1 MSSPVDPALAGADG
15 TDGADGAARNSAP
28 APPALPVSRV
38 ASGMVFALSA
48 YVLWGFLPVY
58 FRLLAP
64 TGAFE
69 IVAYRILFSLVFCA
83 VLLTITRG
91 WARLAALVRQPRI
104 LLTLAIAG
112 ILIYVNWQVFVL
124 AAITGHVV
132 EGALGYFI
140 NPIFTVLLGVIF
152 LRERLRPAQWI
163 ALGISAAAIVII
175 AVGYGAFPWI
185 ALALTLSF
193 GLYGFI
199 KKRVGGEVDA
209 VGGLTI
215 ETAWLTPVAVVQLIV
230 VGASSGLTLTE
241 GGTGHTVLIVLV
253 GVATGLPLLFFA
265 AAAARL
271 PLIAI
276 GLTQY
281 LTPVLQFIFG
291 VVFLGEAMSTTR
303 WIGFVLVWV
312 ALIVLTVDLI
322 RAAQGQRRASH
333 AAV

>member
-1 MSSPVDPALAGADG
+1 MSSPADPAL
-15 TDGADGAARNSAP
+15 DGADGAARNAAS

-104 LLTLAIAG
+104 LLTLAVAG

-199 KKRVGGEVDA
+199 KKRVGGQVDA

-230 VGASSGLTLTE
+230 VGTSSGLTLTA
-241 GGTGHTVLIVLV
+241 GGAGHTVLLVLV

-333 AAV
+333 PAV

>member
-1 MSSPVDPALAGADG
+1 MSSPADPRPSGPIAAG
-15 TDGADGAARNSAP
+15 TQAAPSQPR
-28 APPALPVSRV
+28 LVS
-38 ASGMVFALSA
+38 GLIFALGS
-48 YVLWGFLPVY
+48 YLLWGFLPVY

-83 VLLTITRG
+83 ILLTITQG
-91 WARLAALVRQPRI
+91 WGRMAALLRQPRI
-104 LLTLAIAG
+104 LLTMAVAG
-112 ILIYVNWQVFVL
+112 VLIYINWQVFVL
-124 AAITGHVV
+124 AAVSGHVV

-152 LRERLRPAQWI
+152 LRERLRPAQWV
-163 ALGISAAAIVII
+163 AVGISAVAIVVI

-185 ALALTLSF
+185 AIALTLSF

-199 KKRVGGEVDA
+199 KKRVGGHVDA
-209 VGGLTI
+209 LSGLTL
-215 ETAWLTPVAVVQLIV
+215 ETAWLTPVAVVQLIL
-230 VGASSGLTLTE
+230 VGLTSGLTFTA
-241 GGTGHTVLIVLV
+241 GGPGHTVLIVLV
-253 GVATGLPLLFFA
+253 GVATGLPLLLFA
-265 AAAARL
+265 AAASRL

-312 ALIVLTVDLI
+312 ALIVLTVDLV

>member
-1 MSSPVDPALAGADG
+1 MSSHADPALGGPAAGG
-15 TDGADGAARNSAP
+15 TP
-28 APPALPVSRV
+28 AVVPKSRLVSGLIF
-38 ASGMVFALSA
+38 SLGA

-83 VLLTITRG
+83 VLLTVTRG

-104 LLTLAIAG
+104 LLILAVAG

-124 AAITGHVV
+124 AAVTGHVV

-140 NPIFTVLLGVIF
+140 NPIFTVLLGVVF

-163 ALGISAAAIVII
+163 AVGISAVAIVII

-185 ALALTLSF
+185 AIALTLSF

-199 KKRVGGEVDA
+199 KKRVGGQVDA
-209 VGGLTI
+209 IGGLTI
-215 ETAWLTPVAVVQLIV
+215 ETAWLTPVAAVQLIV
-230 VGASSGLTLTE
+230 VATSSGLTLTA
-241 GGTGHTVLIVLV
+241 GGPGHTVLVVLV
-253 GVATGLPLLFFA
+253 GVATGVPLLFFA

-303 WIGFVLVWV
+303 WVGFVLVWV
-312 ALIVLTVDLI
+312 ALVVLTVDLVGAA
-322 RAAQGQRRASH
+322 RAQRRASR

>member
-1 MSSPVDPALAGADG
+1 MSTPDAPTPA
-15 TDGADGAARNSAP
+15 TPTGAAASTPAAP
-28 APPALPVSRV
+28 TRLAAGLIFSIG
-38 ASGMVFALSA
+38 S

-58 FRLLAP
+58 FLLLKP

-83 VLLTITRG
+83 VLLTVTRG
-91 WARLAALVRQPRI
+91 WGRLIALVRQPRI
-104 LLTLAIAG
+104 LLTMAVAG
-112 ILIYVNWQVFVL
+112 VFIYLNWQVFVL
-124 AAITGHVV
+124 AVTSGHVV

-140 NPIFTVLLGVIF
+140 NPVFTVLLGVIF
-152 LRERLRPAQWI
+152 LRERLRPAQWV
-163 ALGISAAAIVII
+163 AVGISAAAIVII
-175 AVGYGAFPWI
+175 AVGYGSFPWI
-185 ALALTLSF
+185 ALVLAVSF

-209 VGGLTI
+209 ISGLTL
-215 ETAWLTPVAVVQLIV
+215 ETAWLTPVAVVTLIV
-230 VGASSGLTLTE
+230 VANLGGLTF
-241 GGTGHTVLIVLV
+241 TGHGPWHAVLLVLV
-253 GVATGLPLLFFA
+253 GVATGVPLLLFA

-281 LTPVLQFIFG
+281 LTPIMQFVIG
-291 VVFLGEAMSTTR
+291 VAFLGEAMSTTR

-312 ALIVLTVDLI
+312 ALIVLTIDLV
-322 RAAQGQRRASH
+322 RAASMQRRASR

>member
-1 MSSPVDPALAGADG
+1 MSSPD
-15 TDGADGAARNSAP
+15 AP
-28 APPALPVSRV
+28 AAPPQGRLVSGLIF
-38 ASGMVFALSA
+38 SLGSYL
-48 YVLWGFLPVY
+48 LWGFLPVY

-91 WARLAALVRQPRI
+91 WGHLAALLRQPRI
-104 LLTLAIAG
+104 LFTMALAG
-112 ILIYVNWQVFVL
+112 VLIYVNWQVFVL
-124 AAITGHVV
+124 AAVNGQVV

-140 NPIFTVLLGVIF
+140 NPIFTVLLGVVF
-152 LRERLRPAQWI
+152 LRERLRPAQWV
-163 ALGISAAAIVII
+163 AVGISAIAILII
-175 AVGYGAFPWI
+175 AIGYGAFPWI

-199 KKRVGGEVDA
+199 KKSVGGQVDA
-209 VGGLTI
+209 IGGLTL
-215 ETAWLTPVAVVQLIV
+215 ETAWLTPVAVVQLAL
-230 VGASSGLTLTE
+230 VGTSSGLTFTT
-241 GGTGHTVLIVLV
+241 GGAGHSVLIVLV
-253 GVATGLPLLFFA
+253 GVATGLPLLLFA
-265 AAAARL
+265 AAASRL

-291 VVFLGEAMSTTR
+291 VVFLGEVMSQTR
-303 WIGFVLVWV
+303 WIGFILVWL
-312 ALIVLTVDLI
+312 ALVVLTVDLVL
-322 RAAQGQRRASH
+322 AAQRQRRASH

>member
-1 MSSPVDPALAGADG
+1 MPARL
-15 TDGADGAARNSAP
+15 
-28 APPALPVSRV
+28 VSGLIF
-38 ASGMVFALSA
+38 SLGS
-48 YVLWGFLPVY
+48 YVLWGFLPLY
-58 FRLLAP
+58 FLLLAP

-83 VLLTITRG
+83 LLLTVTRG
-91 WARLAALVRQPRI
+91 WGRLAALVRQPRI
-104 LLTLAIAG
+104 LLTMAVAG
-112 ILIYVNWQVFVL
+112 VFIYINWQVFVL
-124 AAITGHVV
+124 AVTSGHVV

-140 NPIFTVLLGVIF
+140 NPLFTVLLGVVF
-152 LRERLRPAQWI
+152 LRERLRPAQWV
-163 ALGISAAAIVII
+163 AVGISAVAIAII

-185 ALALTLSF
+185 SIALTLSF

-199 KKRVGGEVDA
+199 KKRVGGHVDA
-209 VGGLTI
+209 LSGLTL
-215 ETAWLTPVAVVQLIV
+215 ETAWLTPVAIVQLILV
-230 VGASSGLTLTE
+230 AVSSGLTFTA
-241 GGTGHTVLIVLV
+241 GGPGHSVLIVLV
-253 GVATGLPLLFFA
+253 GVATGLPLLLFA
-265 AAAARL
+265 AAASRL

-312 ALIVLTVDLI
+312 ALIVLTVDLV

>member
-1 MSSPVDPALAGADG
+1 MTSPAD
-15 TDGADGAARNSAP
+15 
-28 APPALPVSRV
+28 APPSGPIPAGGQAAPSQARLVS
-38 ASGMVFALSA
+38 GLVFSLGS
-48 YVLWGFLPVY
+48 YLLWGFLPVY

-69 IVAYRILFSLVFCA
+69 IVAYRILFSLGFCA
-83 VLLTITRG
+83 VLLTITNG
-91 WARLAALVRQPRI
+91 WGRLAALVRQPRI
-104 LLTLAIAG
+104 LLTMAVAG
-112 ILIYVNWQVFVL
+112 VLIYVNWQVFVL
-124 AAITGHVV
+124 AAVSGHVV

-152 LRERLRPAQWI
+152 LRERLRPAQWV
-163 ALGISAAAIVII
+163 AVGISAIAIVII

-185 ALALTLSF
+185 AIALTLSF

-199 KKRVGGEVDA
+199 KKRVGGHVDA
-209 VGGLTI
+209 LSGLTL
-215 ETAWLTPVAVVQLIV
+215 ETAWLTPVAIVQLILV
-230 VGASSGLTLTE
+230 AISSGLTFTA
-241 GGTGHTVLIVLV
+241 GGPGHSVLIVLV
-253 GVATGLPLLFFA
+253 GVATGLPLLLFA
-265 AAAARL
+265 AAASRL

-312 ALIVLTVDLI
+312 ALIVLTVDLV

>member
-1 MSSPVDPALAGADG
+1 M
-15 TDGADGAARNSAP
+15 ARSR
-28 APPALPVSRV
+28 LVS
-38 ASGMVFALSA
+38 GLVFALGS

-58 FRLLAP
+58 FLLLAP

-83 VLLTITRG
+83 VLLTVTRG
-91 WARLAALVRQPRI
+91 WGRLAALIRQPRI
-104 LLTLAIAG
+104 LFTMALAG
-112 ILIYVNWQVFVL
+112 VLIYVNWQVFVL
-124 AAITGHVV
+124 AVTNGHVV

-140 NPIFTVLLGVIF
+140 NPVFTVLLGVIF
-152 LRERLRPAQWI
+152 LRERVRPAQWV
-163 ALGISAAAIVII
+163 AVGISAVAIVVI

-185 ALALTLSF
+185 ALALALSF

-199 KKRVGGEVDA
+199 KKRVGGQVDA
-209 VGGLTI
+209 VGGLTL
-215 ETAWLTPVAVVQLIV
+215 ETAWLAPVAAVQLILV
-230 VGASSGLTLTE
+230 ATTTGLTLTV
-241 GGTGHTVLIVLV
+241 GGPAHVVLIVLV
-253 GVATGLPLLFFA
+253 GVATGVPLLLFA

-281 LTPVLQFIFG
+281 LTPVLQFILG

-303 WIGFVLVWV
+303 WVGFVLVWV
-312 ALIVLTVDLI
+312 ALVVLTVDLVLAA
-322 RAAQGQRRASH
+322 RAQRRASR

>member
-1 MSSPVDPALAGADG
+1 MSSPADPTRSRPD
-15 TDGADGAARNSAP
+15 SAP
-28 APPALPVSRV
+28 GQVAAPQARLVSGLIF
-38 ASGMVFALSA
+38 SLGSYL
-48 YVLWGFLPVY
+48 LWGFLPVY
-58 FRLLAP
+58 FRLLNP

-83 VLLTITRG
+83 VLLTITNTWGRM
-91 WARLAALVRQPRI
+91 AALVRQPRI
-104 LLTLAIAG
+104 LLTMAVAG

-124 AAITGHVV
+124 AAVSGHVV

-152 LRERLRPAQWI
+152 LRERLRPAQWV
-163 ALGISAAAIVII
+163 AVGISAIAIVII
-175 AVGYGAFPWI
+175 AVGYGTFPWI
-185 ALALTLSF
+185 AIALTLSF

-199 KKRVGGEVDA
+199 KKRVGGYVDA
-209 VGGLTI
+209 LSGLTL
-215 ETAWLTPVAVVQLIV
+215 ETAWLTPVAIVQLILV
-230 VGASSGLTLTE
+230 AVSSGLTFTA
-241 GGTGHTVLIVLV
+241 GGPGHSVLLVLV
-253 GVATGLPLLFFA
+253 GVATGLPLLLFA
-265 AAAARL
+265 AAASRL

-291 VVFLGEAMSTTR
+291 VVFLGETMSTTR
-303 WIGFVLVWV
+303 WVGFVLVWV
-312 ALIVLTVDLI
+312 ALIVLTVDLV

>member
-1 MSSPVDPALAGADG
+1 MTSPSDTPPSGPIPVGGQGAPSQ
-15 TDGADGAARNSAP
+15 AR
-28 APPALPVSRV
+28 LVS
-38 ASGMVFALSA
+38 GLVFSLGS
-48 YVLWGFLPVY
+48 YLLWGFLPVY

-83 VLLTITRG
+83 VLLTITNG
-91 WARLAALVRQPRI
+91 WGRLAALVRQPRI
-104 LLTLAIAG
+104 LLTMAVAG

-124 AAITGHVV
+124 AAVSGHVV

-152 LRERLRPAQWI
+152 LRERLRPAQWV
-163 ALGISAAAIVII
+163 AVGISAVAIVII

-185 ALALTLSF
+185 AIALTLSF

-199 KKRVGGEVDA
+199 KKRVGGHVDA
-209 VGGLTI
+209 LSGLTL
-215 ETAWLTPVAVVQLIV
+215 ETAWLTPVAIVQLILV
-230 VGASSGLTLTE
+230 AVSSGLTFTT
-241 GGTGHTVLIVLV
+241 GGPGHSVLIVLV
-253 GVATGLPLLFFA
+253 GVATGLPLLLFA
-265 AAAARL
+265 AAASRL

-312 ALIVLTVDLI
+312 ALIVLTVDLV

>member
-1 MSSPVDPALAGADG
+1 MTSPSDTPPSGPIPVGGQGAPSQ
-15 TDGADGAARNSAP
+15 AR
-28 APPALPVSRV
+28 LVS
-38 ASGMVFALSA
+38 GLVFSLGS
-48 YVLWGFLPVY
+48 YLLWGFLPVY

-83 VLLTITRG
+83 VLLTITNG
-91 WARLAALVRQPRI
+91 WGRLAALVRQPRI
-104 LLTLAIAG
+104 LLTMAVAG

-124 AAITGHVV
+124 AAVSGHVV

-152 LRERLRPAQWI
+152 LRERLRPAQWV
-163 ALGISAAAIVII
+163 AVGISAVAIVII

-185 ALALTLSF
+185 AIALTLSF

-199 KKRVGGEVDA
+199 KKRVGGHVDA
-209 VGGLTI
+209 LSGLTL
-215 ETAWLTPVAVVQLIV
+215 ETAWLTPVAIVQLILV
-230 VGASSGLTLTE
+230 AISSGLTFTA
-241 GGTGHTVLIVLV
+241 GGPGHSVLIVLV
-253 GVATGLPLLFFA
+253 GVATGLPLLLFA
-265 AAAARL
+265 AAASRL

-312 ALIVLTVDLI
+312 ALIVLTVDLV

>member
-1 MSSPVDPALAGADG
+1 MSSPADPTPSGPIAAG
-15 TDGADGAARNSAP
+15 TQAAPSQSR
-28 APPALPVSRV
+28 LVS
-38 ASGMVFALSA
+38 GLIFALGS
-48 YVLWGFLPVY
+48 YLLWGFLPVY

-83 VLLTITRG
+83 ILLTITQG
-91 WARLAALVRQPRI
+91 WGRMAALLRQPRI
-104 LLTLAIAG
+104 LLTMAVAG
-112 ILIYVNWQVFVL
+112 VLIYINWQVFVL
-124 AAITGHVV
+124 AAVSGHVV

-152 LRERLRPAQWI
+152 LRERLRPAQWV
-163 ALGISAAAIVII
+163 AVGISAVAIVVI

-185 ALALTLSF
+185 AIALTLSF

-199 KKRVGGEVDA
+199 KKRVGGHVDA
-209 VGGLTI
+209 LSGLTL
-215 ETAWLTPVAVVQLIV
+215 ETAWLTPVAVVQLIL
-230 VGASSGLTLTE
+230 VGLTSGLTFTA
-241 GGTGHTVLIVLV
+241 GGPGHTVLIVLV
-253 GVATGLPLLFFA
+253 GVATGLPLLLFA
-265 AAAARL
+265 AAASRL

-312 ALIVLTVDLI
+312 ALIVLTVDLV

>member
-1 MSSPVDPALAGADG
+1 VSSSSPADADEVLASDAAAVAPVPARL
-15 TDGADGAARNSAP
+15 
-28 APPALPVSRV
+28 VSGLIF
-38 ASGMVFALSA
+38 SLGS
-48 YVLWGFLPVY
+48 YVLWGFLPLY
-58 FRLLAP
+58 FLLLAP

-83 VLLTITRG
+83 LLLTVTRG
-91 WARLAALVRQPRI
+91 WGRLAALVRQPRI
-104 LLTLAIAG
+104 LLTMAVAG
-112 ILIYVNWQVFVL
+112 VFIYINWQVFVL
-124 AAITGHVV
+124 AVTSGHVV

-140 NPIFTVLLGVIF
+140 NPLFTVLLGVVF
-152 LRERLRPAQWI
+152 LRERLRPAQWV
-163 ALGISAAAIVII
+163 AVGISAVAIAII

-185 ALALTLSF
+185 AIALTLSF

-199 KKRVGGEVDA
+199 KKRVGGQVDA
-209 VGGLTI
+209 IGGLTL
-215 ETAWLTPVAVVQLIV
+215 ETAWLTPVAAVQLILV
-230 VGASSGLTLTE
+230 ATSSGLTLTA
-241 GGTGHTVLIVLV
+241 GGPGHTVLVVLV
-253 GVATGLPLLFFA
+253 GVATGVPLLLFA

-281 LTPVLQFIFG
+281 LTPVLQFVLG

-312 ALIVLTVDLI
+312 ALIVLTIDLI
-322 RAAQGQRRASH
+322 RAAHGQRRASR

>member
-1 MSSPVDPALAGADG
+1 MSTPADPALDA
-15 TDGADGAARNSAP
+15 TVPAAP
-28 APPALPVSRV
+28 VPPSRLVS
-38 ASGMVFALSA
+38 GLIFALGA

-69 IVAYRILFSLVFCA
+69 IVAYRILFSLIFCA
-83 VLLTITRG
+83 VLLTVTRG
-91 WARLAALVRQPRI
+91 WGRLAALVRQPRI
-104 LLTLAIAG
+104 LLVLAVAG

-124 AAITGHVV
+124 AAVTGHVV

-140 NPIFTVLLGVIF
+140 NPIFTVLLGVVF

-163 ALGISAAAIVII
+163 AVGISAVAIVII

-185 ALALTLSF
+185 AIALTLSF

-199 KKRVGGEVDA
+199 KKRVGGQVDA
-209 VGGLTI
+209 IGGLTI
-215 ETAWLTPVAVVQLIV
+215 ETAWLTPVAAVQLIV
-230 VGASSGLTLTE
+230 VATSSGLTLTT
-241 GGTGHTVLIVLV
+241 GGPGHTVLVVLV
-253 GVATGLPLLFFA
+253 GVATGVPLLFFA

-303 WIGFVLVWV
+303 WVGFVLVWV
-312 ALIVLTVDLI
+312 ALVVLTVDLVGAA
-322 RAAQGQRRASH
+322 RAQRRASR